1 MSRSAAFALPGLH
14 GFGVGLLVFRLK
26 EKELSQ
32 SKSGFDERPAGFG
45 GYRSRGEHM
54 ILSHTFT
61 NSWQRII
68 FDLPCATC
76 ASNRRPGLS
85 AHPNAAIT
93 HDVDVSFQRNR
104 GIVCLPGDA

>member
-32 SKSGFDERPAGFG
+32 SKPGFDERPAGFG

-68 FDLPCATC
+68 FDLHCAAC
-76 ASNRRPGLS
+76 ASNHWPGLS

-93 HDVDVSFQRNR
+93 HDTNVSFQGDRR
-104 GIVCLPGDA
+104 IVYFPGDT